1 MTYIRIKTP
10 SRFKGRGV
18 FKKLVSSLPVLK
30 RKATEQIVLAIQISL
45 ILQCVKK
52 YIYIKICYNVSKTA
66 FIRSCIFRAILSG
79 QYSSQLSRLVSQS
92 SLVKMPV
99 KVDLPAN
106 STFFTRIRVL
116 VHTGKIFTDDTEIS
130 RHVFSTFKKLGN
142 VFANLGK

>member
-1 MTYIRIKTP
+1 MCQRQHSDQVLYL
-10 SRFKGRGV
+10 SSNFK
-18 FKKLVSSLPVLK
+18 
-30 RKATEQIVLAIQISL
+30 
-45 ILQCVKK
+45 
-52 YIYIKICYNVSKTA
+52 
-66 FIRSCIFRAILSG
+66 RSV
-79 QYSSQLSRLVSQS
+79 QLSIVQIGLTVFPG
-92 SLVKMPV
+92 KIAV